1 MRLVG
6 KNWNIFRYLADF
18 SHLTSILILLYKMIS
33 QRTCAGISYKT
44 QLLYLIVFI
53 CRYYDG
59 IFDPPL
65 YNIVFKLFYICTSG
79 IFVFLMQTRLKR
91 TYNKKHDSFNI
102 YILIIISSLLG
113 FFTSKYREISEILW
127 TFSLWLESV
136 AILPQLFLLR
146 RTQRIDL
153 LSTDYIFF
161 LGLYRLF
168 YVLNWIRKA
177 FVKNRTYPVVWTTG
191 FVQTALYIDFLY
203 YYLKARIHGNEF
215 ELPI

>member
-1 MRLVG
+1 MQLVG

-18 SHLTSILILLYKMIS
+18 SHLISIVILLYKMIR
-33 QRTCAGISYKT
+33 QRSCAGISFKT
-44 QLLYLIVFI
+44 QFLYLIIFI

-65 YNIVFKLFYICTSG
+65 YNIIFRIFYISTSAT
-79 IFVFLMQTRLKR
+79 FVFLMQTRLNR
-91 TYNKKHDSFNI
+91 TYNKKHDSFNM
-102 YILIIISSLLG
+102 YLLIIISFVLG
-113 FFTSKYREISEILW
+113 FFTSKYREVSEILW

-168 YVLNWIRKA
+168 YILNWIRKA
-177 FVKNRTYPVVWTTG
+177 FVKHRTYPVVWTTG
-191 FVQTALYIDFLY
+191 FIQTALYIDFLY
-203 YYLKARIHGNEF
+203 YYLKAKVHGNEF

>member
-1 MRLVG
+1 MQLVG

-18 SHLTSILILLYKMIS
+18 SHLTSIIILLYKMIRQHS
-33 QRTCAGISYKT
+33 CAGISFKT

-65 YNIVFKLFYICTSG
+65 YNILFKIFYISTSAT
-79 IFVFLMQTRLKR
+79 FVFLMQTRLKR

-102 YILIIISSLLG
+102 YVLIIIGFILG

-168 YVLNWIRKA
+168 YILNWIRKA

-191 FVQTALYIDFLY
+191 FIQTALYIDFLY
-203 YYLKARIHGNEF
+203 YYIKAKIHGNEF